1 MNRPLVMAVAAAA
14 LGASAA
20 VRAHDL
26 WLVPESF
33 LPRPGATVRL
43 EVRIGERFPESMNAP
58 REGSLSRLALVTAA
72 GESPLSGARI
82 EGKALAVRFE
92 APAAGNAAL
101 VLEGPARHIVLP
113 PEQFKD
119 YLLHEGLAQIHE
131 ERLARGEANKPG
143 REDYS
148 RHAKALL
155 RVGPGEGIA
164 TRPLGLT
171 LELVPEADP
180 YAIAP
185 EEPLPVKALFRGAPL
200 PDLELR
206 SYTIGG
212 AVRKTRTGP
221 DGRSS
226 LRFDRPGL
234 WCVAFI
240 HMERCTGCA
249 EADWRSYFGTLTFE
263 VPSPSP
269 SP

>member
-1 MNRPLVMAVAAAA
+1 MLTRPLVMAFPPAA

-43 EVRIGERFPESMNAP
+43 EVRIGERSPESMNAP

-82 EGKALAVRFE
+82 EGTALAVRFE
-92 APAAGNAAL
+92 
-101 VLEGPARHIVLP
+101 EP
-113 PEQFKD
+113 P
-119 YLLHEGLAQIHE
+119 
-131 ERLARGEANKPG
+131 
-143 REDYS
+143 
-148 RHAKALL
+148 
-155 RVGPGEGIA
+155 
-164 TRPLGLT
+164 
-171 LELVPEADP
+171 
-180 YAIAP
+180 
-185 EEPLPVKALFRGAPL
+185 PVKALFRGAPL

-212 AVRKTRTGP
+212 AVRTTRTGP
-221 DGRSS
+221 DGRAS
-226 LRFDRPGL
+226 LRFDRPGP

-249 EADWRSYFGTLTFE
+249 EADWRSYFCTLPFAG
-263 VPSPSP
+263 
-269 SP
+269 